1 MAVRFNPGANGV
13 GGVGGSLAQPYTDN
27 SGTPGNTTINTPRG
41 RAAIAASAT
50 ACVVTNSAVLATSG
64 VFITLKSADTT
75 LTTARVTA
83 QSAGSFTVTGN
94 AAATASSPFD
104 FLVVN

>member
-1 MAVRFNPGANGV
+1 MLRAVGQPTSGL
-13 GGVGGSLAQPYTDN
+13 GGSLTIPYTDN
-27 SGTPGNTTINTPRG
+27 SGTPGNTTINTPSG
-41 RAAIAASAT
+41 RAAIAAAAS
-50 ACVVTNSAVLATSG
+50 ACVVTNSSVLTTSKI
-64 VFITLKSADTT
+64 FITLKSGDTT

-94 AAATASSPFD
+94 AAATAAAPFD